1 MAKTKKNNLT
11 PMLAQ
16 YHAIKEQYPD
26 AILLFRLGDFY
37 EAFYE
42 DAHTVSKVLNIV
54 LTSRPAGKGHRI
66 PMAGIPHHALNSYVH
81 KLIHQG
87 YKVAI
92 CEQLEDASQAKGIV
106 KREVVRVITPGT
118 FFERDTAGLM
128 AIYPKGKNWAFAYLN
143 LSVGEFTGA
152 ILSKEEVLSVIAK
165 LQPVEVILPKGRE
178 YLEEE
183 IKPILK
189 EVHFTYLPEEEFF
202 GEYAKREFFEHFKVP
217 TLKVLNFER
226 EEVLPALAALLVYA
240 KRTQKGFMP
249 FVKRPKPYTGEIYA
263 KVDLKAQRA
272 LELLESLEGKKSF
285 SLFGV
290 LDKTLTG
297 MGRRRLKFRIVHPF
311 RDVEKIRETQEA
323 VGELYSNQGLREK
336 LRNLLEKS
344 YDVERLVSKISSS
357 MANAKDL
364 VMLKQSLFVASEIK
378 KHLEERAKSQLLK
391 RLAGEMGN
399 LSEVAEEIERTL
411 VDDPP
416 YQVKEGGLIRDGVDP
431 YLDELRSIK
440 NNADAWLKRYQE
452 KLRRETGISSLKIGF
467 NKVMGFY
474 IEITKPNLRYVQ
486 GWIERGILRR
496 RQTLTN
502 AERFITRELQEFE
515 EKYLSAEEK
524 IKNLEY
530 KLFVELRER
539 VLQRVDEIGNLASTL
554 GELDYL
560 QSLATVAVENY
571 WVKPEVVEEGI
582 ETYIKDGRHPV
593 IEAHK
598 KVFVPNDT
606 TFNDRE
612 RLLIIT
618 GPNAAGKSSYI
629 RQVALIFLLAQMGSF
644 VPAAE
649 AKIAVADAFFTRVGS
664 GDILALGVST
674 FMNEMYEVANIL
686 SNATEKSLIILD
698 EVGRGTATYDG
709 IAVATAVAEYLAK
722 KVRART
728 LFATHYH
735 ELTEMEEKV
744 EGVVNY
750 HMEVKE
756 TAEGGIE
763 FLYTLKKGPSSKSF
777 GVAVAK
783 MAGLPEEVVRRAEEI
798 LKTLEGQR
806 VETFQK
812 TKEVCNSSDIPVD
825 VGKPVVKEERKPY
838 GRPSIERISQKPNNE
853 TELPKGKSALT
864 SKELDKIKKL
874 LQEVDIARTT
884 PLEAL
889 LKLAQL
895 KELI

>member
-1 MAKTKKNNLT
+1 MAKAKESLT

-16 YHAIKEQYPD
+16 YHSIKEQYPD

-42 DAHTVSKVLNIV
+42 DAELVSKALNIV
-54 LTSRPAGKGHRI
+54 LTSRPAGKGRRI

-81 KLIHQG
+81 RLIHQG

-92 CEQLEDASQAKGIV
+92 CEQVEDASQAKGIV

-118 FFERDTAGLM
+118 FFERDVTGLM
-128 AIYPKGKNWAFAYLN
+128 ALYPQGKKWSFAYLN
-143 LSVGEFTGA
+143 LSVGDFTGA
-152 ILSKEEVLSVIAK
+152 VLPKEEVLNVIAK
-165 LQPVEVILPKGRE
+165 LQPTEIILPKGKE

-189 EVHFTYLPEEEFF
+189 EVYFTYLPEEEFF
-202 GEYAKREFFEHFKVP
+202 GEVAQREFFTHFKVP
-217 TLKVLNFER
+217 TLKVLNFEN
-226 EEVLPALAALLVYA
+226 EGPLPALAALLLYA

-249 FVKRPKPYTGEIYA
+249 FVKRPKPYVGEIYA
-263 KVDLKAQRA
+263 KVDLKAQKS
-272 LELLESLEGKKSF
+272 LELLESLDGKKSY

-297 MGRRRLKFRIVHPF
+297 MGRRRLKFRIVHPYKDIS
-311 RDVEKIRETQEA
+311 RIKETQEA
-323 VGELYSNQGLREK
+323 VEELYNNEK
-336 LRNLLEKS
+336 LRKELRTLLEKA

-357 MANAKDL
+357 IANAKDL
-364 VMLKQSLFVASEIK
+364 VMLKQSLFMAGEIRN
-378 KHLEERAKSQLLK
+378 LIRENAKSALLQ
-391 RLAGEMGN
+391 RLAEEMGD
-399 LSEVAEEIERTL
+399 LTEVAEEIDRTL

-440 NNADAWLKRYQE
+440 NNADQWLKRYQE

-474 IEITKPNLRYVQ
+474 IEITKPNIRYVQ
-486 GWIERGILRR
+486 GLIEKGVLRR

-502 AERFITRELQEFE
+502 SERFVTQELQEFE

-530 KLFVELRER
+530 QLFVDLREK
-539 VLQRVDEIGNLASTL
+539 VLQKVDQIGNLASVL
-554 GELDYL
+554 GELDFL
-560 QSLATVAVENY
+560 QSLATVAVENF
-571 WVKPEVVEEGI
+571 WTKPEVVENSVD
-582 ETYIKDGRHPV
+582 TYIKDGRHPV
-593 IEAHK
+593 IEFHK
-598 KVFVPNDT
+598 KVYVPNDT
-606 TFNDRE
+606 TFNGKE

-649 AKIAVADAFFTRVGS
+649 AKIGVADAIFTRIGS

-686 SNATEKSLIILD
+686 SNATEKSLIVLD

-709 IAVATAVAEYLAK
+709 IAVATAVVEYIAK
-722 KVRART
+722 KVKART

-735 ELTEMEEKV
+735 ELTEL
-744 EGVVNY
+744 EGKIEGIVNY

-763 FLYTLKKGPSSKSF
+763 FLYTLKRGPSNKSF

-783 MAGLPEEVVRRAEEI
+783 MAGLPEEVVKRAEEI
-798 LKTLEGQR
+798 LKTLEGERKFEFNLLEGNNLRSPDNVEYKTEPPKVKKPYKKPKLER
-806 VETFQK
+806 VEISTLQGK
-812 TKEVCNSSDIPVD
+812 NAQEVP
-825 VGKPVVKEERKPY
+825 EEFKKLK
-838 GRPSIERISQKPNNE
+838 Q
-853 TELPKGKSALT
+853 LL
-864 SKELDKIKKL
+864 KELD
-874 LQEVDIARTT
+874 IAKTT

-889 LKLAQL
+889 LKLAQI
-895 KELI
+895 KELLKI